1 VNQDRRE
8 VVSDKHEIRHDR
20 RQIAKAHAHDDTP
33 AVIAGRHELRGD
45 VNELK
50 GDRRETAHD
59 RVDAREDLRDPRQ
72 DRRDDRSPKPST

>member
-1 VNQDRRE
+1 MNQDRRE

-20 RQIAKAHAHDDTP
+20 RQIANAHAHDDTS

-45 VNELK
+45 VKELK
-50 GDRRETAHD
+50 GDRRETARD
-59 RVDAREDLRDPRQ
+59 RVDAPK